1 MNAYSSRRKPPSASS
16 KAPPK
21 RKSRLGC
28 VVALLIVAALF
39 VALIAGAVRINRYLA
54 ETSYFNNGRI
64 SDAVRLYEPDI
75 IEAAT
80 ANGIPEYVLVLE
92 AMMMQESKGR
102 GGDPMQASESHY
114 NTAYPQ
120 TVGGITDPKYSIQVG
135 VTFFADL
142 LEKAECVSPEDTD
155 NLLLALQGYN
165 FGDNYIV
172 WARENYGG
180 YSAENARVYS
190 QMMQQEM
197 GWESYGDPEYA
208 ASVLKY
214 IQSNQSQ

>member
-1 MNAYSSRRKPPSASS
+1 MSTYSYQRRH
-16 KAPPK
+16 APAAKRSPAK
-21 RKSRLGC
+21 RKSRFGC
-28 VVALLIVAALF
+28 AITLFIVALFTITLI
-39 VALIAGAVRINRYLA
+39 IGAFRVNRFLA
-54 ETSYFNNGRI
+54 ETAFFNNGKI

-75 IEAAT
+75 AEAA
-80 ANGIPEYVLVLE
+80 AVNGIPEYVLVLE

-114 NTAYPQ
+114 NTQYPQ
-120 TVGGITDPKYSIQVG
+120 TIGGITDPRYSIQVG

-142 LEKAECVSPEDTD
+142 LVKAECTSPADTG

-180 YSAENARVYS
+180 YSVENARVYS
-190 QMMQQEM
+190 QMMQQEL
-197 GWESYGDPEYA
+197 GWKNYGDPEYA
-208 ASVLKY
+208 ASVMKY
-214 IQSNQSQ
+214 ITSNQP